1 MILHFTVE
9 DHVYKN
15 IFCSYSNDDED
26 DNCFNRINV
35 YKTIN
40 FTGNI
45 SECTQG
51 ISQSVHREYRRVY
64 TGNIEDCTQGI
75 LQSVHREYRKV
86 YTGNISECK
95 QGILKSVYLRV
106 YTENVKL

>member
-1 MILHFTVE
+1 MILHFNVE

-15 IFCSYSNDDED
+15 IFDTYSTDDED

-51 ISQSVHREYRRVY
+51 ISQSVRREYCRVYTGNIAECTQGILKILHREYRRV
-64 TGNIEDCTQGI
+64 C
-75 LQSVHREYRKV
+75 
-86 YTGNISECK
+86 ISECT
-95 QGILKSVYLRV
+95 QRI
-106 YTENVKL
+106 